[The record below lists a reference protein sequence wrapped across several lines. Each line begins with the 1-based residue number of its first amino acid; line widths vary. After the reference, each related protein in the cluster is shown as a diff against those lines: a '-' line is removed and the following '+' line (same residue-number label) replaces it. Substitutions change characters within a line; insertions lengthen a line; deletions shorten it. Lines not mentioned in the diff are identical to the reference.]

1 MRLAHLCYDPPLR
14 PTEPVTDGAEGTEM
28 SKEVV
33 AILGGTG
40 EQGLGLAY
48 RFAAAG
54 RPVRIGS
61 RREERALNTE
71 KEVKGKVPDADIAG
85 FENAAAT
92 REAHGGIV
100 ILSVPFEHTAS
111 TLKSVRDE
119 LTPGTVLVSM
129 GVPLATAIGDVPG
142 RVVGVSQGSCA
153 ELCSALAPQDV
164 EVVSAFQN
172 VAAHRLLDLGQ
183 PVECDVIVS
192 GPREGR
198 RRVMALCEDVAGT
211 RAIDG
216 GPLYNA
222 RYVEQITALLIGI
235 NSRYKLREGAGFRLT
250 YI

>member
-1 MRLAHLCYDPPLR
+1 
-14 PTEPVTDGAEGTEM
+14 V

-40 EQGLGLAY
+40 DQGLGLAY

-61 RREERALNTE
+61 RVQERARNTE
-71 KEVKGKVPDADIAG
+71 SEVKGKFPDADIRG

-92 REAHGGIV
+92 REAQGGIV
-100 ILSVPFEHTAS
+100 IVSVPFEHTAS
-111 TLKSVRDE
+111 TVKSVREE

-129 GVPLATAIGDVPG
+129 GVPLATSIGDVPG
-142 RVVGVSQGSCA
+142 RVIGVSQGSCA
-153 ELCSALAPQDV
+153 ELCRSLTPKGV

-172 VAAHRLLDLGQ
+172 VSAHRLLDVDN

-192 GPREGR
+192 GPRAER
-198 RRVMALCEDVAGT
+198 QRVMSLCEDVPGT

-235 NSRYKLREGAGFRLT
+235 NSRYKLSDGAGLRLT
-250 YI
+250 YVDA